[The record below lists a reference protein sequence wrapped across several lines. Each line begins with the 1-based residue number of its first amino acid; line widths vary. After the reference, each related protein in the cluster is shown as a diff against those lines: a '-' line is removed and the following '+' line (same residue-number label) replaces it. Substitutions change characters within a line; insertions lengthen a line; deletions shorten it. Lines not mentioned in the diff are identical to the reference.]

1 MARKR
6 IAATI
11 SITQLLKYFSTEEKC
26 IEWLEQT
33 RWNGKPICP
42 HCQGQDSI
50 SPAQSKRFTY
60 WHRQCRKYFTVKTG
74 TVMHSSKTTTQ
85 NWIVALYYVLTAR
98 KGISA
103 LQLSKELKV
112 QYRTAWYMLH
122 RIREACAGGQFK
134 LSRVVE
140 VDETYIGGKA
150 KNKHASKKLERHGT
164 GMVGKQAVLGIRERQ
179 GRTKLL
185 PIVETTQSVLR
196 GAIQAHVEP
205 NTLVY
210 TDDHGG
216 YRGLPY
222 PHETVRHSAKE
233 YVNGLAHTNGIESV
247 WSVLKRSIHGTW
259 HHVSVKH
266 LQRYINEAAFR
277 LNEGNCEVDTVDRMR
292 SLVNGMK
299 GKRIPYQELV
309 S

>member
-1 MARKR
+1 MARKK

-11 SITQLLKYFSTEEKC
+11 SVTQLLKHFSTEEKC
-26 IEWLEQT
+26 IAWLEQA

-60 WHRQCRKYFTVKTG
+60 WHKNCRKHFTVKTG

-103 LQLSKELKV
+103 LQLSKELGV

-150 KNKHASKKLERHGT
+150 KNKHASKKPERQGT

-179 GRTKLL
+179 GRTKMF
-185 PIVETTQSVLR
+185 PIAETTQPVLQ

>member
-26 IEWLEQT
+26 IEWLERA

-60 WHRQCRKYFTVKTG
+60 WHKNCRKHFTVKTG

-103 LQLSKELKV
+103 IQLSKELGV
-112 QYRTAWYMLH
+112 QYRTAWFMLH

-150 KNKHASKKLERHGT
+150 KNKHASKKPERHGT
-164 GMVGKQAVLGIRERQ
+164 GMVGKQAVLGMRERQ

-185 PIVETTQSVLR
+185 PIVETTQSVLQ

-210 TDDHGG
+210 TDDHRG

-292 SLVNGMK
+292 SLVKGMK